1 MVTVIQSRPLLFA
14 ALFAALSLFSA
25 LSVGRVVESRKPA
38 SSFTV
43 LPRAGSSEQGR
54 RLFIQSCTHCHGDDS
69 RGSGE
74 DGDGPDL
81 SRLRIGNARIASII
95 RKGIPGEM
103 PSFGKKHPALDV
115 ADLTAYLRSL
125 R

>member
-14 ALFAALSLFSA
+14 ALFAALSLVSA
-25 LSVGRVVESRKPA
+25 LSVGRLVESRPPI

-54 RLFIQSCTHCHGDDS
+54 RLFVQSCAHCHGDDA
-69 RGSGE
+69 RGNGE

-81 SRLRIGNARIASII
+81 SRLGIGNARIAAVI
-95 RKGIPGEM
+95 RRGIPGEM
-103 PSFGKKHPALDV
+103 PSFGKKHRALDV